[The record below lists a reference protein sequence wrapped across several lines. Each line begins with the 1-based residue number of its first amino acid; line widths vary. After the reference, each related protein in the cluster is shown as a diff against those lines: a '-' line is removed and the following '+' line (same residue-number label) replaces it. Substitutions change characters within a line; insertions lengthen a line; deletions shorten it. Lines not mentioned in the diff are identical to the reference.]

1 MNLTYREQEAFYRGK
16 AAGIIPADCPMP
28 VGREIDQMIL
38 HIGPMYSRTVGCR
51 NQAGKLFF
59 IEVSVFSQKYLE
71 ETIEHL
77 PDLIPEVSEVT
88 ELRYEKYNSPLED
101 LANYFAL
108 GPAIV
113 NEADIAAWFSHLTAD
128 DIRKGFELKYEPEK
142 IVDCA
147 TEEQRMAVSDRI
159 VQGRTKPLSSR
170 QWENLTGQEAAEL
183 LCNSGCT
190 EDVIS
195 ERVRLL
201 AGEYAKLT
209 PEEKDRFREITTP
222 NKGQKDD

>member
-1 MNLTYREQEAFYRGK
+1 MNLTHREKEAFYRGK
-16 AAGIIPADCPMP
+16 AAGIIPADCPLP
-28 VGREIDQMIL
+28 QTGAEIDGLIL
-38 HIGPMYSRTVGCR
+38 HVGPMYSRTVGCR
-51 NQAGKLFF
+51 DQAGKLFF
-59 IEVSVFSQKYLE
+59 VEVSVFSQKYLE
-71 ETIEHL
+71 ETIKHL
-77 PDLIPEVSEVT
+77 PDLIAEVSEVT

-128 DIRKGFELKYEPEK
+128 DIRKGFDLEYQPER
-142 IVDCA
+142 IADCA
-147 TEEQRMAVSDRI
+147 TEEQRMAISERI
-159 VQGRTKPLSSR
+159 ARGRTKPLSCR
-170 QWENLTGQEAAEL
+170 QWENLTREEAAEL
-183 LCNSGCT
+183 LCNSGRT

-209 PEEKDRFREITTP
+209 PEEKDRFREITTQ
-222 NKGQKDD
+222 NKG